1 MSAIPLTVT
10 MKDYKVDTFPTW
22 CPGCGDF
29 AVLAGVTKALATA
42 GKHPKDVAVVSG
54 IGCSSNLPHFLKAY
68 GIHSLHGRALPVAQ
82 GIKLANPDLTV
93 IATGG
98 DGDGYGIGAGHFL
111 HAMRRNLDI
120 TYVVMNNEIYGLT
133 TGQTSPT
140 SLLGHKTKSTPFGNI
155 ENPVNPV
162 GVALMAGAT
171 YVARGFS
178 GDAKGLSALIQKGI
192 EHKGFSFI
200 DVQSPCVTYN
210 KLNTYDWF
218 RERVYNLQDKG
229 HDAGDFGA
237 AVQRAVEWPTLGPE
251 DKVPIGIFYQNTE
264 RPTYEEGERAYTV
277 AHPIKRD
284 RLGVTGEQ
292 RRALMAGLY

>member
-1 MSAIPLTVT
+1 MSAIPLNVT

-29 AVLAGVTKALATA
+29 SVLAGVTKALATA
-42 GKHPKDVAVVSG
+42 GKQPKDVAVVSG

-68 GIHSLHGRALPVAQ
+68 GVHSLHGRALPVAQ
-82 GIKLANPDLTV
+82 GLKLANPDMV
-93 IATGG
+93 VVATGG
-98 DGDGYGIGAGHFL
+98 DGDGYGIGAGHWL

-140 SLLGHKTKSTPFGNI
+140 SLVGHKTKSTPYGNV
-155 ENPVNPV
+155 EQPVNPV

-171 YVARGFS
+171 FVARGFS
-178 GDAKGLSALIQKGI
+178 GDAKGLASIIQKGI

-210 KLNTYDWF
+210 KLNTYDWH
-218 RERVYNLQDKG
+218 RERVYNLQEAG
-229 HDAGDFGA
+229 HDVSDFAA
-237 AVQRAVEWPTLGPE
+237 AVQRALEWPTQDP
-251 DKVPIGIFYQNTE
+251 
-264 RPTYEEGERAYTV
+264 
-277 AHPIKRD
+277 
-284 RLGVTGEQ
+284 
-292 RRALMAGLY
+292 

>member
-1 MSAIPLTVT
+1 MSAIPVT

-29 AVLAGVTKALATA
+29 SVLAGITKALATA

-68 GIHSLHGRALPVAQ
+68 GIHSLHGRSLPVAQ
-82 GIKLANPDLTV
+82 GIKLANPDMVV

-98 DGDGYGIGAGHFL
+98 DGDGYGIGAGHWV
-111 HAMRRNLDI
+111 HAMRRNLDM

-140 SLLGHKTKSTPFGNI
+140 SLVGHKTKSTPYGNVEMPI
-155 ENPVNPV
+155 NPI
-162 GVALMAGAT
+162 GLALMAGAT
-171 YVARGFS
+171 FVARGFS
-178 GDAKGLSALIQKGI
+178 GDAKGLSTIIQKGI

-210 KLNTYDWF
+210 KLNTYDWH

-229 HDAGDFGA
+229 HDVSDFNA
-237 AVQRAVEWPTLGPE
+237 AVQRALEWPTLDPE
-251 DKVPIGIFYQNTE
+251 GKEPIGIFYQTTS
-264 RPTYEEGERAYTV
+264 RPTYEESERAYAV
-277 AHPIKRD
+277 HKNPARAQK
-284 RLGVTGEQ
+284 LGLTAEQ
-292 RRALMAGLY
+292 RRELLSQLY

>member
-1 MSAIPLTVT
+1 MSAIPVT
-10 MKDYKVDTFPTW
+10 TLSDFKVGTKPTW

-29 AVLAGVTKALATA
+29 GVLAGMTKALVNTGKSPTNTA
-42 GKHPKDVAVVSG
+42 IVSG
-54 IGCSSNLPHFLKAY
+54 IGCSSNLPHFLKAF
-68 GIHSLHGRALPVAQ
+68 GVHSLHGRALPVAT

-98 DGDGYGIGAGHFL
+98 DGDGYGIGSGHFL

-140 SLLGHKTKSTPFGNI
+140 SLIGHKTKSTPYGNI
-155 ENPVNPV
+155 ENPINPV
-162 GVALMAGAT
+162 GLAIMAGAT
-171 YVARGFS
+171 FVARAFS
-178 GDAKGLSALIQKGI
+178 GDAKHLAEIVQKGI

-210 KLNTYDWF
+210 KINTYDWF

-229 HDAGDFGA
+229 HDATDLIAGT
-237 AVQRAVEWPTLGPE
+237 QRALEWPTMGPE
-251 DKVPIGIFYQNTE
+251 DKVPIGIFYETD
-264 RPTYEEGERAYTV
+264 RPTYEDQERAYQIANPV
-277 AHPIKRD
+277 KRK
-284 RLGVTGEQ
+284 LGITRES
-292 RRALMAGLY
+292 RDTLMAALV